1 MTWHEVE
8 LRGWRLTGSYRPA
21 DIKTPII
28 DIMSVTSDR
37 PMSRETLAVALRL
50 SLIRHA

>member
-28 DIMSVTSDR
+28 DIMSVKSLHFH
-37 PMSRETLAVALRL
+37 PMN
-50 SLIRHA
+50 HAAIV